1 MIIGVDKFSI
11 QSALTSPYLGKKLL
25 TNVLNLSFSWRCDSF
40 AIVSNTIDDFPEPD
54 TPVNMVIFLFG
65 IFKEILFKLFSLQP
79 FKIINSLFIFYL
91 LHYFSLNYLE
101 KIVIIVVSYT

>member
-1 MIIGVDKFSI
+1 
-11 QSALTSPYLGKKLL
+11 
-25 TNVLNLSFSWRCDSF
+25 
-40 AIVSNTIDDFPEPD
+40 
-54 TPVNMVIFLFG
+54 MVIFLFG

-79 FKIINSLFIFYL
+79 FKIINSLLIFYL